1 MMLGE
6 FLAQVESIYGPYNK
20 VQREIL
26 AAKLGVYEEHL
37 GTLLNRLVDTVP
49 TKWGRP
55 PWITEMYPILDE
67 LDAVSL
73 RKEARELA
81 EKQLKQRGWC
91 DLKLFYFLE
100 GSAQAPQRSEIEEG
114 MNELSQIEERT
125 EEQ

>member
-26 AAKLGVYEEHL
+26 AAKLGVYQEHL
-37 GTLLNRLVDTVP
+37 GALLNRLVDTVP

-67 LDAVSL
+67 LEEGSL
-73 RKEARELA
+73 RKAARELA
-81 EKQLKQRGWC
+81 DTQRKRRGWA
-91 DLKLFYFLE
+91 DLRLFYFFE
-100 GSAQAPQRSEIEEG
+100 GNAQAPDRTEIEES
-114 MNELSQIEERT
+114 MSELSKIEERSD
-125 EEQ
+125 ER